1 MPKRSIPPHCT
12 DKTIASLRAA
22 VSDGKAEV
30 TISAECANLLLAE
43 IDGGREAFG
52 AVVDGL
58 KALKQKVRDLDR
70 NHQSALEVIRKIRRG
85 EL

>member
-12 DKTIASLRAA
+12 DKAIASLRAA
-22 VSDGKAEV
+22 VSGGKAEV
-30 TISAECANLLLAE
+30 TISAECANLLLTE
-43 IDGGREAFG
+43 IDVGREVFG
-52 AVVDGL
+52 TVVDSL
-58 KALKQKVRDLDR
+58 NALKQKVRDLDR

>member
-12 DKTIASLRAA
+12 DKAIEALRAA
-22 VSDGKAEV
+22 AIDGKAEV

-43 IDGGREAFG
+43 IDGGREAFS

-85 EL
+85 DL